1 MVLLDFGVDD
11 ITEVTAAVLFDS
23 TASTVGGDFVK
34 EVCVT
39 FLRWAFGWAGDVC

>member
-23 TASTVGGDFVK
+23 TASTVGGDFGEEMVLPF
-34 EVCVT
+34 VG
-39 FLRWAFGWAGDVC
+39 RAFG